1 MHFGMHVLYCLD
13 VVTLENFLNGLHSV
27 FELMELYAENY
38 SRHYITN
45 KMTWNK
51 VFLTMNLCYS
61 GNAMLCFMIYF
72 ALL

>member
-1 MHFGMHVLYCLD
+1 MAY
-13 VVTLENFLNGLHSV
+13 TV
-27 FELMELYAENY
+27 FELMELYVENY

-61 GNAMLCFMIYF
+61 GNARLCFMIYF